1 MLHLPQPASRGSGR
15 AHRVFHPLSGADLA
29 TLCTVLIRS
38 GGVPLGRLHVPLLA
52 LASALTRLPF
62 TLLEA
67 AGSRL
72 FLRSRDLPAPIFV
85 VGYWRSGTTHLS
97 NVLSRH
103 DGFGILPPICVG
115 LPHEALGLGRL
126 VRPFI
131 EQFYPRTRLI
141 DDVPLGSELP
151 QEDELAIANMSA
163 WSFYHGIYFPDRATD
178 WIGRGLFFDGAG
190 HDDIEQWKRLLH
202 RYVAKMTVHQGRR
215 PLLIRNPVHGARI
228 GLLRSIWP
236 DAKFIHVHRN
246 PFDVHAS
253 AVRMFATLFRE
264 LAIQDHAIDANDL
277 VLATYPRLMTALLEE
292 AESLEEGSFCSVRF
306 EDFERAPLDELQRIF
321 ATLHLDGY
329 ETAKPRFASY
339 LDSVRAYRK
348 APRRFDSGQ
357 IAQVQARWQ
366 PFIDRWNY
374 KIPEIAAT

>member
-15 AHRVFHPLSGADLA
+15 AHRVFHPLGGADLA
-29 TLCTVLIRS
+29 TLCAVLAQS

-103 DGFGILPPICVG
+103 DDFGILPPICVG

-163 WSFYHGIYFPDRATD
+163 WSFYHGIYFPDRAAD

-190 HDDIEQWKRLLH
+190 PDDIEQWKRLLH

-321 ATLHLDGY
+321 ATLHLDRY

-374 KIPEIAAT
+374 KIPEIAVT